1 MTLEE
6 YNQLGS
12 SFAHCSGANCE
23 RANECL
29 RHTAHKMLAKN
40 TRESYVVANPA
51 VITGA
56 QPCPLFDPDH
66 KERYAW
72 GISHIFDNVRVAD
85 LDSIRRNLIYTFG
98 RTAYYRI
105 KWEERVLTESE
116 QQEIREVFTDMG
128 YDGSKIEFDRYEEQY
143 PTVMRTYKF
152 V

>member
-56 QPCPLFDPDH
+56 QPCPFFGPDR
-66 KERYAW
+66 KERFAW
-72 GISHIFDNVRVAD
+72 SYRASTTTCGRLTCAV
-85 LDSIRRNLIYTFG
+85 LDT
-98 RTAYYRI
+98 
-105 KWEERVLTESE
+105 K
-116 QQEIREVFTDMG
+116 
-128 YDGSKIEFDRYEEQY
+128 
-143 PTVMRTYKF
+143 
-152 V
+152 

>member
-1 MTLEE
+1 M
-6 YNQLGS
+6 
-12 SFAHCSGANCE
+12 
-23 RANECL
+23 
-29 RHTAHKMLAKN
+29 
-40 TRESYVVANPA
+40 
-51 VITGA
+51 
-56 QPCPLFDPDH
+56 
-66 KERYAW
+66 
-72 GISHIFDNVRVAD
+72 AD

-105 KWEERVLTESE
+105 KREERVLTESE

>member
-1 MTLEE
+1 MTQEE
-6 YNQLGS
+6 YNQLYTD
-12 SFAHCSGANCE
+12 FAHCAGTHCE
-23 RANECL
+23 KAGKCL
-29 RHTAHKMLAKN
+29 RHTAYKMLAGN
-40 TRESYVVANPA
+40 RNETYRIVNPA

-72 GISHIFDNVRVAD
+72 GISRIFDNVRVAD

-105 KWEERVLTESE
+105 KREERVLTESE